1 MSDFKEFQ
9 GKTLDAAIADA
20 CAYYDAPREK
30 LEIEIIEDAKS
41 GIFGIV
47 GARKARIHAR
57 RAQLPDLGRTARDRK
72 ERNTPL
78 STDAPH
84 SEIPSA
90 AEENSAEDNAER
102 QERAPLQKGQEERPK
117 SADAGEM
124 AGTNG
129 KAVKTDSPHVCPLTR
144 RITETRRKK
153 TRRRRQAP
161 IRKHSAGARG
171 AEGGGGS
178 RHLP

>member
-117 SADAGEM
+117 KRGRR
-124 AGTNG
+124 GNG
-129 KAVKTDSPHVCPLTR
+129 R
-144 RITETRRKK
+144 NER
-153 TRRRRQAP
+153 
-161 IRKHSAGARG
+161 
-171 AEGGGGS
+171 EGGENGS

>member
-102 QERAPLQKGQEERPK
+102 QEQGSAAKRSGRAAEKARAQGKWQERT
-117 SADAGEM
+117 G
-124 AGTNG
+124 
-129 KAVKTDSPHVCPLTR
+129 R
-144 RITETRRKK
+144 R
-153 TRRRRQAP
+153 
-161 IRKHSAGARG
+161 
-171 AEGGGGS
+171 
-178 RHLP
+178 